1 MRGEKEID
9 ALFKPK
15 RGRKNV
21 EEIAESE
28 DEGAEDEDE
37 VDEPDEEAALEM
49 VLGLQGSEWQALE
62 ESSSEDD
69 DAGQN
74 DLPLKGVL
82 RGKHASFRKPS
93 REGREVEVE
102 VVIEDSDWGDAEIIT

>member
-1 MRGEKEID
+1 MRGEKEVA

-15 RGRKNV
+15 RGRKIAT

-28 DEGAEDEDE
+28 DEDEGAESGDEL
-37 VDEPDEEAALEM
+37 DEPDEEDALEM
-49 VLGLQGSEWQALE
+49 VLGLEGGEWQALE
-62 ESSSEDD
+62 ESSEDD
-69 DAGQN
+69 DEGQN

-82 RGKHASFRKPS
+82 RGKHASFKKPI
-93 REGREVEVE
+93 REGREVG